1 MARISS
7 FVADADVTKD
17 DKLLGTDVGGASKNY
32 RLEDVSKFLKHTNAA
47 GIAGQFLYQYKTGG
61 LSNGNMGVTFSVVG
75 SNTFQDATS
84 IKVSK
89 FIYGETTNSSE
100 NILDILSSK
109 QVLIVDVEDQDNY
122 AIYNSGTVTQDGSSD
137 FYDIS
142 LTTPTKFN
150 GSFTNEKFYAIISI
164 GGGADKTDTLS
175 FSTTTFVDADGDD
188 QTETLSGVTYFY
200 FNFDHNLGKK
210 PSITVTEAG
219 SPDVKAFVPVKYI
232 NDNRV
237 RVYFTG
243 KTNGKVYAN

>member
-1 MARISS
+1 MPRINNIGL
-7 FVADADVTKD
+7 DTDVTKD
-17 DKLLGTDVGGASKNY
+17 DKLLGSDSGGATKSYTLKN
-32 RLEDVSKFLKHTNAA
+32 VSKFFKDSNAA
-47 GIAGQFLYQYKTGG
+47 GIAGQFTYQYKTSG
-61 LSNGNMGVTFSVVG
+61 LVSGTMGITFSSG
-75 SNTFQDATS
+75 STFQNATS

-109 QVLIVDVEDQDNY
+109 QILIVDVEDQDNY
-122 AIYNSGTVTQDGSSD
+122 AIYNSGNVTQDGSTD

-150 GSFTNEKFYAIISI
+150 GSLINEKFYAIISI
-164 GGGADKTDTLS
+164 GGGADKTDALT
-175 FSTTTFVDADGDD
+175 FSTTTFVDSDGND
-188 QTETLSGVTYFY
+188 QTETLSGITYFY